1 MARKSRKPGSDPVSR
16 SDDRQANVEDSARHD
31 HLGPDTP
38 RPVEVTEAKPGVPN
52 MADEAGDVSLQN
64 ADRPMVVR
72 EEVGNTSTSSG
83 THPGDEGDDQ
93 QRKEKLRRG
102 FREVS
107 RMD

>member
-1 MARKSRKPGSDPVSR
+1 MTRKSRRPGADSVSR
-16 SDDRQANVEDSARHD
+16 SDDRANPTNPSSRHD

-38 RPVEVTEAKPGVPN
+38 RPTEVTDVKPGLPN
-52 MADEAGDVSLQN
+52 MSDEAGDVSLQN
-64 ADRPMVVR
+64 ADNPMIVR

-83 THPGDEGDDQ
+83 THHGDDGDDQ

-102 FREVS
+102 FREIS